1 MAALLRNPRYRLFLG
16 ATGAANLGDG
26 IGALAF
32 PWVATLLTRDP
43 AAIALVAF
51 AGRLPWLLLSI
62 PAGVITDRADRRR
75 LILRA
80 DAMRAALAV
89 CVVAAGSGLAGGAA
103 PGGGMAAI
111 LALAGIGFLFGA
123 AEVLRDNAAQTA
135 LPAIVA
141 PGELERAN
149 GQLWS
154 VEQVMGA
161 FVGPPL
167 AGLLIAWAVPA
178 PFVAQVAAFGAAAIC
193 VWALPGMAPARG
205 AARSMRIEAAEGLR
219 WMAAHRQVLQLA
231 LITGAANFCVALS
244 MTVLV
249 LLSQEALGLDAAGHG
264 VLLTAGAAGG
274 VIGGVACPMI
284 AARLGPG
291 RAVLVA
297 CAIWP
302 VPFAALALAITG
314 SAWVAG
320 AALFAEV
327 ASGMLWNVVTVS
339 WRQRLIP
346 PALLGR
352 VNSIYRLIAWG
363 ALPRGAAAAAGIMA
377 AAEPALG
384 RDAALRLPF
393 WIASGGA
400 AAILVYAAARL
411 RLRA

>member
-1 MAALLRNPRYRLFLG
+1 MAALIRNPRYRLFLG
-16 ATGAANLGDG
+16 AAGAANLGDG

-32 PWVATLLTRDP
+32 PWAATLLTRDP

-75 LILRA
+75 LIVRA
-80 DAMRAALAV
+80 DALRAALAV
-89 CVVAAGSGLAGGAA
+89 CTVLVATSSGPALGAA
-103 PGGGMAAI
+103 PGGAAPL
-111 LALAGIGFLFGA
+111 LALAAIGFLFGA

-154 VEQVMGA
+154 VERVMGA
-161 FVGPPL
+161 FVGPPV
-167 AGLLIAWAVPA
+167 AGLLIALAVPA
-178 PFVAQVAAFGAAAIC
+178 PFLAQVAAFAAAAAC
-193 VWALPGMAPARG
+193 VWALPALAASRG
-205 AARSMRIEAAEGLR
+205 AARSMAAEAMEGLR
-219 WMAAHRQVLQLA
+219 WMGAHRQVLQLA
-231 LITGAANFCVALS
+231 AITGAGNFCGALS

-249 LLSQEALGLDAAGHG
+249 LLSQEALGLDAAAHG
-264 VLLTAGAAGG
+264 LLLTAGAAGG
-274 VIGGVACPMI
+274 VIGGVLCPWI

-291 RAVLVA
+291 RAVLAA
-297 CAIWP
+297 CAVWP
-302 VPFAALALAITG
+302 VPFALLATTG
-314 SAWVAG
+314 SPIVAA

-352 VNSIYRLIAWG
+352 VNAIYRLIAWG
-363 ALPRGAAAAAGIMA
+363 ALPLGALAAAGILV

-384 RDAALRLPF
+384 REAALRLPF
-393 WIASGGA
+393 WIAAGGA
-400 AAILVYAAARL
+400 GAILLYAAARL
-411 RLRA
+411 RLSA